1 MNARQKAKK
10 YKKKISILKSDNDLM
25 RRIIADSPTM
35 QELYDAYNKLLNTTH
50 TTMQFQKYQ
59 SKRVLYYPND
69 PNSTTIIAILKQ
81 ELAKNLFEDI
91 KENITYEVD
100 AECLTP
106 TITASIFIGRR
117 VMANENIE
125 RRSYRGIKE

>member
-10 YKKKISILKSDNDLM
+10 YKKKINALESDNNLM
-25 RRIIADSPTM
+25 RRIIADSPAM
-35 QELYDAYNKLLNTTH
+35 QELYDAYNKPLNITH

-69 PNSTTIIAILKQ
+69 PNNTTIIAILKQ

-100 AECLTP
+100 AEGLTP
-106 TITASIFIGRR
+106 TITASIFIGR
-117 VMANENIE
+117 
-125 RRSYRGIKE
+125 KE